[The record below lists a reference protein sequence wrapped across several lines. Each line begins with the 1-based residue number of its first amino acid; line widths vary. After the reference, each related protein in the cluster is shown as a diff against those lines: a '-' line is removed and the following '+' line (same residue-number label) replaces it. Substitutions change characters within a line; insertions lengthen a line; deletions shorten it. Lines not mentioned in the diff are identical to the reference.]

1 MSLFFVQ
8 DRIGESWK
16 LFPCLKLRTMRRN
29 AQIIPMTQKKDPN
42 DPRVLPSRRW
52 MRRSGI
58 DEIPQLINVILG
70 DMNFIGPRP
79 LAEYEIGKLSD
90 NKRTRR
96 LRQKPGLLGSYTC
109 LDRTW
114 GDLEKSHDFFCR
126 LLYKKRDDNLTQ
138 MLHFRIWIIRESL
151 RAVLGGKVH

>member
-1 MSLFFVQ
+1 
-8 DRIGESWK
+8 
-16 LFPCLKLRTMRRN
+16 MRRN

-109 LDRTW
+109 LDRT
-114 GDLEKSHDFFCR
+114 
-126 LLYKKRDDNLTQ
+126 
-138 MLHFRIWIIRESL
+138 
-151 RAVLGGKVH
+151 